1 MLSSLLAAALAFT
14 PADASVAYGA
24 AKGLVDGFT
33 PRDAGTA
40 RAHLAANY
48 ILDSASA
55 AGADVRIDR
64 FSDDTPCGKRQF
76 WNLSAEFAA
85 NPTNGWT
92 VLVSHYDTKPGSGC
106 PGANDGA
113 STSGL
118 LVALAG
124 SLSRCAREGNPGL
137 PRNVMLLW
145 TDGEECIKS
154 YGGNDGL
161 WGSRHAAEAFSAEGR
176 RIDAVVCLDMLGDA
190 DLGAIV
196 PRNSTPSLRRD
207 ILAAARRAGLSGKV
221 SESDLLVKD
230 DHVPFLR
237 KGFPAADVIDF
248 AYGGEPGQGGWWH
261 TPEDTMDKVSEKS
274 LLDAGRLVVEFIR
287 GGDGRAPR

>member
-24 AKGLVDGFT
+24 AKGLVDGHT
-33 PRDAGTA
+33 PRDPGTR
-40 RAHLAANY
+40 RAHAAANY
-48 ILDSASA
+48 IMDSASA

-64 FSDDTPCGKRQF
+64 FADATPCGMRLF
-76 WNLSAEFAA
+76 SNLSAEFVA

-124 SLSRCAREGNPGL
+124 ALSRCAREGSPGL

-145 TDGEECIKS
+145 TDGEECMKS
-154 YGGNDGL
+154 YGENDGL
-161 WGSRHAAEAFSAEGR
+161 WGSRHAADVFLREGR
-176 RIDAVVCLDMLGDA
+176 RIDAVVCLDMLGDR

-196 PRNSTPSLRRD
+196 PRNSTPSLAKS
-207 ILAAARRAGLSGKV
+207 ILAAAKRAGLDSQFT
-221 SESDLLVKD
+221 ESDLLVKD
-230 DHVPFLR
+230 DHVPFLK
-237 KGFPAADVIDF
+237 KGFPAADIIDF

-274 LLDAGRLVVEFIR
+274 LLAAGRLVVELLR
-287 GGDGRAPR
+287 GGD

>member
-14 PADASVAYGA
+14 PADASLAYGA

-33 PRDAGTA
+33 PRDAGTR
-40 RAHLAANY
+40 RAHSAANY

-64 FSDDTPCGKRQF
+64 FSAATPCGIRQF
-76 WNLSAEFAA
+76 WNLSAEFVA

-92 VLVSHYDTKPGSGC
+92 VFVSHYDTKPGSGC

-124 SLSRCAREGNPGL
+124 ALSRCVREGRPGL
-137 PRNVMLLW
+137 SRNVMLLW
-145 TDGEECIKS
+145 TDGEECMKA
-154 YGGNDGL
+154 YREDDGL
-161 WGSRHAAEAFSAEGR
+161 WGSRHAAEAFAREGR
-176 RIDAVVCLDMLGDA
+176 KIDAVICLDMLGDR

-196 PRNSTPSLRRD
+196 PRNSTPSVKKA
-207 ILAAARRAGLSGKV
+207 ILAAAARAGLSDKV
-221 SESDLLVKD
+221 AESEQLVKD
-230 DHVPFLR
+230 DHVPFLK

-248 AYGGEPGQGGWWH
+248 DFGGGPGGGWWH
-261 TPEDTMDKVSEKS
+261 TQEDTMDKVSEKS
-274 LLDAGRLVVEFIR
+274 LLDAGILVVEIIR
-287 GGDGRAPR
+287 GDF

>member
-1 MLSSLLAAALAFT
+1 MLSAFLAAALAFT
-14 PADASVAYGA
+14 PADAAVAHAA

-33 PRDAGTA
+33 PRDAGSR
-40 RAHLAANY
+40 RAQAAANY
-48 ILDSASA
+48 LRDSASA
-55 AGADVRIDR
+55 AGADVRMDR
-64 FSDDTPCGKRQF
+64 FTSATPLGRRQF
-76 WNLSAEFAA
+76 VNLYAEFASC
-85 NPTNGWT
+85 PTNGWT

-124 SLSRCAREGNPGL
+124 ALSRCVREGSPGL

-145 TDGEECIKS
+145 TDGEECIRS
-154 YGGNDGL
+154 YAEDDGL
-161 WGSRHAAEAFSAEGR
+161 WGSRHAADEFVREGR
-176 RIDAVVCLDMLGDA
+176 KIDAVVCLDMLGDR

-196 PRNSTPSLRRD
+196 PRNSTPSLAKS
-207 ILAAARRAGLSGKV
+207 ILAAAKRAGLDGQFT
-221 SESDLLVKD
+221 ESDLLVKD
-230 DHVPFLR
+230 DHVPFLK
-237 KGFPAADVIDF
+237 KGFPAADIIDF

-274 LLDAGRLVVEFIR
+274 LLAAGRLVVELLR
-287 GGDGRAPR
+287 GGD